1 MKNINR
7 RQLSSLY
14 YIYKGRKVEQYRF
27 VRVWAL
33 LLERGVGLV
42 EAVPLSG
49 RASGSPWLAD
59 CAAREAAALAQG
71 KPLAD
76 AVRSMRPLHPSLAS
90 WVRAGETSGNLPGL
104 LDTAATRLQRSW
116 ERRTSRGMMLLE
128 IALTLSVGLFVAF
141 IALAILL
148 PVLQMNQGL
157 APV

>member
-1 MKNINR
+1 MNPNGLISGDTICAVSTPPGRGGIAIIRVSGPQALDIVQR
-7 RQLSSLY
+7 R
-14 YIYKGRKVEQYRF
+14 
-27 VRVWAL
+27 W
-33 LLERGVGLV
+33 
-42 EAVPLSG
+42 
-49 RASGSPWLAD
+49 
-59 CAAREAAALAQG
+59 QG

-76 AVRSMRPLHPSLAS
+76 AIRSIRPLDPSLPS

-157 APV
+157 APM